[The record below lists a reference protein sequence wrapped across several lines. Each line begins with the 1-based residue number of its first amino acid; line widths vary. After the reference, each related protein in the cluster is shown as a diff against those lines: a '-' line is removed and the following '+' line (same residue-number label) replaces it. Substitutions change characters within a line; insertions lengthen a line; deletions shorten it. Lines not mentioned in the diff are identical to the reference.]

1 MVRNKA
7 QACAGAVELDGNI
20 LAGVG
25 IRAGVAGAGVF
36 GGYHAQKYAALD
48 SVRLTAVY
56 DIDAARARAL
66 ARRFDAEPFN
76 DYAAFL
82 ANVDVLTVA
91 APASAHYDLARQALI
106 AGKSVLVEKPL
117 ALDLAH
123 ADELIALAAR
133 RGLTLQVGHQERFVA
148 EALGLFARP
157 RPQEVWCVRRNPPT
171 GRGEDVSVAFDLM
184 VHDLDLVRRLDLGAL
199 AAISASGG
207 YDEATAELLFDS
219 GARATLTASRVAA
232 APDRRMRILYTDG
245 LVEIDFGA
253 RAVSGAP
260 LVGAFDEAA
269 PALVDPLGYGVEKFV
284 RAATTGGPPVIPG
297 EAGRAALEWAMMI
310 EAALAGN
317 ATQERR
323 RVAP

>member
-1 MVRNKA
+1 M
-7 QACAGAVELDGNI
+7 DGNI
-20 LAGVG
+20 LPGVE

-48 SVRLTAVY
+48 GVRLTAVY
-56 DIDAARARAL
+56 DIDASRARAL
-66 ARRFDAEPFN
+66 ARRLGAEPFD

-82 ANVDVLTVA
+82 AAVDVLTVA

-157 RPQEVWCVRRNPPT
+157 RPQEVWCARRNPPS
-171 GRGEDVSVAFDLM
+171 GRGEDVSVVLDLM
-184 VHDLDLVRRLDLGAL
+184 IHDLDLVRRLGLGAL

-207 YDEATAELLFDS
+207 YDEATAELVFDS
-219 GARATLTASRVAA
+219 GATATLTASRAAVAS
-232 APDRRMRILYTDG
+232 DRRMRLLYKDG
-245 LVEIDFGA
+245 LVEVDFAA

-260 LVGAFDEAA
+260 VAGRFDAAA
-269 PALVDPLGYGVEKFV
+269 PALADPLGYGVGKFV
-284 RAATTGGPPVIPG
+284 RAATTGGPPEIPG

-310 EAALAGN
+310 EAELAET

-323 RVAP
+323 RAAP